1 MCSFC
6 NACMQRFMIIS
17 RAPVQNGIWHRSGAF
32 ALVYSE
38 PDYGRESCPEVSLA
52 WSMNTLTKNTL
63 ESRSVTS
70 CCSDDVSGRGA
81 TLAYFYDICRE
92 AFIEK

>member
-38 PDYGRESCPEVSLA
+38 PDYGRESCPE
-52 WSMNTLTKNTL
+52 
-63 ESRSVTS
+63 SRSVTS